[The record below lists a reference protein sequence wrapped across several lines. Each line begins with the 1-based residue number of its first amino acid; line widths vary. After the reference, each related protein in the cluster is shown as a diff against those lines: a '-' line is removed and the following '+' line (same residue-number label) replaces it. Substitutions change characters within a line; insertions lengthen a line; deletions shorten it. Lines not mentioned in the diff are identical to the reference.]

1 MVAQVK
7 QASYSMN
14 GLDFGGIIA
23 PRQGIRIMVP
33 YNAERQAVRIAPTS
47 GSAFDVAGTFKL
59 TFGGRDTAPIRFNA
73 SAAEVRQALVDTM
86 HTRCDYP
93 NDDSPSQRM
102 YVGRGVGRCG
112 KALTRWAMPQRMP
125 ASTWTSLRTQWS
137 GTPAAVCSL
146 SNPWARHTVAG
157 MAWKPLTWVVGT
169 GRAPT
174 TWR

>member
-1 MVAQVK
+1 MSRVLVKTTPQSACWCVVCARVCKRWCQNGGNPMVAQVK

-33 YNAERQAVRIAPTS
+33 YNAERQAVRIARTS
-47 GSAFDVAGTFKL
+47 GSAFDVGGTFKL

-102 YVGRGVGRCG
+102 YVGRV
-112 KALTRWAMPQRMP
+112 
-125 ASTWTSLRTQWS
+125 
-137 GTPAAVCSL
+137 
-146 SNPWARHTVAG
+146 
-157 MAWKPLTWVVGT
+157 
-169 GRAPT
+169 
-174 TWR
+174 